1 MAEKRKK
8 YYWCSC
14 AFILWLD
21 EKGEPDD
28 VDGLDEVVRE
38 VESGRADLFT
48 SAFTKT
54 EVLEGKMTDAQR
66 ALFNKLFQRRNVV
79 QVDVTTRVL
88 DLSTEIRNWN
98 PKISSGDAIHLAT
111 AILYEADEFHTTDG
125 GGKKRKRAGDLLP
138 LNGNVAGHP
147 LKICK
152 PRARQFSLL
161 RGVSP
166 PPEEKPK
173 K

>member
-21 EKGEPDD
+21 GNGDPQD
-28 VDGLDEVVRE
+28 VDGLEEVVRE
-38 VESGRADLFT
+38 VEAGRADIFT

-54 EVLEGKMTDAQR
+54 EVLEGKMTDTQR
-66 ALFNKLFQRRNVV
+66 TLFNKLFQRRNVV
-79 QVDVTTRVL
+79 PVDVTTRVL
-88 DLSTEIRNWN
+88 DLSTKIRNWN
-98 PKISSGDAIHLAT
+98 PKISSSDAIHLAT
-111 AILYEADEFHTTDG
+111 AIIYEADEFHTTDG
-125 GGKKRKRAGDLLP
+125 GGKKRKHAGDLLP
-138 LNGNVAGHP
+138 LNGNVAGYP

-152 PRARQFSLL
+152 PQARQFSLL
-161 RGVSP
+161 RGVGP
-166 PPEEKPK
+166 QPQEKK

>member
-14 AFILWLD
+14 AFIMWLD
-21 EKGEPDD
+21 GKGDPQD
-28 VDGLDEVVRE
+28 VDGLEEIVKE

-48 SAFTKT
+48 SAFTRT
-54 EVLEGKMTDAQR
+54 EVLKGKMTDAQR
-66 ALFNKLFQRRNVV
+66 ALFSKLFQRRNVV

-88 DLSTEIRNWN
+88 DLSEKIRNWN
-98 PKISSGDAIHLAT
+98 PKISSADSIHLAT
-111 AILYEADEFHTTDG
+111 AIIYEADEFHTTDG
-125 GGKKRKRAGDLLP
+125 GGKRKRAGDLLP

-152 PRARQFSLL
+152 PQAQQFNLL
-161 RGVSP
+161 
-166 PPEEKPK
+166 
-173 K
+173 